1 VSCKTIR
8 VYLLLLSGLFLFV
21 CSKPNDAGVTTG
33 NVTVGLKDLFNA
45 ASFDGWIA
53 DSSRHFFIYD
63 GPEFFQYA
71 DGGAQ
76 IYLDN
81 GVDSV
86 TIRNLISTDSSKYC
100 IITVMD
106 FGTNAKSS
114 KIFNL
119 KASKNQ
125 ASTAITSFNPAQ
137 AVALTEYLGNILVY
151 AHFDK
156 YYFEIQLT
164 GYTDAAVSISDAV
177 LILNKY
183 KSIIL

>member
-1 VSCKTIR
+1 MSCNTIR
-8 VYLLLLSGLFLFV
+8 LYLLLLSGLFLFG
-21 CSKPNDAGVTTG
+21 CSKPNDAGVPRG

-45 ASFDGWIA
+45 ASFNGWIA
-53 DSSRHFFIYD
+53 DSSNHFFIYD

-76 IYLDN
+76 IYVDN

-100 IITVMD
+100 IITIMD
-106 FGTNAKSS
+106 FGTAAKSS
-114 KIFNL
+114 GIFNSKVL
-119 KASKNQ
+119 KNQ

-137 AVALTEYLGNILVY
+137 AVALTEYLGNILGY

-164 GYTDAAVSISDAV
+164 GYTDAAESISDAA
-177 LILNKY
+177 LMLNKY
-183 KSIIL
+183 KSMIL